1 MPHPSDL
8 SPCLFART
16 RGLQRRVFALLGL
29 LLGLCGLLGMGAAR
43 AADDFLDP
51 EQAFVDTAAMADPLT
66 LDMHWEIAPGYY
78 MYQDRFEVRIEDA
91 QGNLLL
97 FRRSDLTPE
106 DAETRTP
113 AWHDALTLPRG
124 QVKYDPTFEKDMEVF
139 HKGVTLRAALKPG
152 AQGPLQVSVTG
163 QGCAEGGLCY
173 PPMTKTFALQAA
185 GDGYRAVG
193 DQVRDRVPPPGD
205 EVSAPAPAGPGLAPG
220 AAGAPGGES
229 WLDMGDVGM
238 AAWLHQAPLWQILAL
253 SLALGALLS
262 LTPCVLPMV
271 PILLAVISGGGAVGR
286 ARGLGLAAVYVLGM
300 SLVYTALGV
309 AAGLLGAGLAAW
321 LQSPWVLGVF
331 AVLLALF
338 ALAMMDVFTLQAPVG
353 LQSAMQERLQR
364 LPGGR
369 VGGVFAMGMLSAL
382 IVGPCVAAPLAGVL
396 LFISQTGDV
405 VVGGAALFALAWGE
419 GLLLLAV
426 GAGAGALMPRAG
438 AWMAPLKAGFGL
450 LLLGT
455 AWWMAR
461 PLLADGLYVTGW
473 VLLALWAALLAWTA
487 AAQGQGE
494 AGPLRLLARAL
505 ALLLALWGLAQGAGL
520 LAGGRD
526 MLRPLAPFAAGGA
539 GGTAAVAAADPAAI
553 RARFTR
559 VASRADLDA
568 RLAAAD
574 RPVMLDF
581 YADWC
586 VSCLEMEK
594 FTFSDPAV
602 AERMGR
608 MLLLQADVTRMTD
621 EDRALLARFD
631 LFGPPGILFF
641 DAQGRLIPGARVVGF
656 QKADA
661 FRKVQDRVLAG
672 R

>member
-1 MPHPSDL
+1 
-8 SPCLFART
+8 
-16 RGLQRRVFALLGL
+16 
-29 LLGLCGLLGMGAAR
+29 
-43 AADDFLDP
+43 
-51 EQAFVDTAAMADPLT
+51 
-66 LDMHWEIAPGYY
+66 
-78 MYQDRFEVRIEDA
+78 
-91 QGNLLL
+91 
-97 FRRSDLTPE
+97 
-106 DAETRTP
+106 
-113 AWHDALTLPRG
+113 
-124 QVKYDPTFEKDMEVF
+124 
-139 HKGVTLRAALKPG
+139 
-152 AQGPLQVSVTG
+152 
-163 QGCAEGGLCY
+163 
-173 PPMTKTFALQAA
+173 
-185 GDGYRAVG
+185 
-193 DQVRDRVPPPGD
+193 
-205 EVSAPAPAGPGLAPG
+205 
-220 AAGAPGGES
+220 
-229 WLDMGDVGM
+229 
-238 AAWLHQAPLWQILAL
+238 
-253 SLALGALLS
+253 
-262 LTPCVLPMV
+262 
-271 PILLAVISGGGAVGR
+271 
-286 ARGLGLAAVYVLGM
+286 
-300 SLVYTALGV
+300 
-309 AAGLLGAGLAAW
+309 
-321 LQSPWVLGVF
+321 
-331 AVLLALF
+331 
-338 ALAMMDVFTLQAPVG
+338 MMDVFTLQAPVG

-405 VVGGAALFALAWGE
+405 VVGGVALFALAWGE